1 MGKLIRGLGLALA
14 LVTALTGAALAAPT
28 EVRIG
33 VALEPP
39 TLDPTAGAA
48 EAIDIVVY
56 QNVFE
61 GLTRIDEN
69 GAVQPG
75 LATSWTISDD
85 NLTYTFKLA
94 DGVTFHDGTTF
105 DANDVK
111 FSFDRIAAP
120 ESLNAH
126 KEFYSVIQS
135 VTVIDPLTV
144 EFKLKN
150 PVGRFLFDIGRGD
163 AVIVAP
169 ESAATNATNPIG
181 TGPFSFVQWDKGS
194 RVVLE
199 RYDPY
204 WGKPVA
210 LTKASFVFIS
220 DTATLTN
227 ALLAEDIDGTNN
239 FAPEALDVF
248 KADPRFTVLVGT
260 TEGETILGTNNKKA
274 PFDNLKVRQAMA
286 YALDRKAIIDGAT
299 YGYGTP
305 IGSAFAPHN
314 PYYVDLTGTYPYDP
328 EKAKAL
334 LAEAGYPDG
343 FSATLKLP
351 PVGYARLSGQIIASQ
366 FAKVGIKLELINIE
380 FAQWLDD
387 VYTNHDFDLTIIS
400 HVEPFDIGNYANP
413 NYYWGYDNPKF
424 QALNETLNGTTDEAK
439 RKELAIELQKIIAD
453 DAVNGYLFE
462 LAQTGVWNAKLTGM
476 WKNSPI
482 EGLVLRDIHWVE

>member
-14 LVTALTGAALAAPT
+14 LMTALTGVALAAPT

-105 DANDVK
+105 DADDVK

-120 ESLNAH
+120 DSLNAH

-144 EFKLKN
+144 QFKLSQ

-169 ESAATNATNPIG
+169 ESAATNANNPIG

-204 WGKPVA
+204 WGQPVA

-220 DTATLTN
+220 DTATVTN
-227 ALLAEDIDGTNN
+227 ALLAEDIDGSNN
-239 FAPEALDVF
+239 FAPEALAVF
-248 KADPRFTVLVGT
+248 ENDPRFTVLVGS
-260 TEGETILGTNNKKA
+260 TEGETILATNNKKP

-286 YALDRKAIIDGAT
+286 YALDRQAIIDGAT

-314 PYYVDLTGTYPYDP
+314 PYYVDLTGTYPHDP

-366 FAKVGIKLELINIE
+366 FAKVGIKLELINVE
-380 FAQWLDD
+380 FAQWLED
-387 VYTNHDFDLTIIS
+387 VYSNKDFDLTIIS

-413 NYYWGYDNPKF
+413 DYYFGYDNPKF
-424 QALNETLNGTTDEAK
+424 QALIETLNATTDEAK
-439 RKELAIELQKIIAD
+439 RKELAIEAQKILAD

-462 LAQTGVWNAKLTGM
+462 LAQTGVWNAKLQGM